1 MRGRLIG
8 LALALVATAALAQTQ
23 QQRDWCFAP
32 GPTNGQA
39 IEGCTALIDSAR
51 ETSAS
56 KAAAYHHRGF
66 AYERDGWLAW
76 AIADY
81 TEAIALKPDNAGP
94 YDNRA
99 AAYEKKGLRDAAVA
113 DYRAALKINPNLHTP
128 REGLK
133 RLGATP

>member
-39 IEGCTALIDSAR
+39 IEGCTALIESAR
-51 ETSAS
+51 QTSAS

-81 TEAIALKPDNAGP
+81 
-94 YDNRA
+94 
-99 AAYEKKGLRDAAVA
+99 
-113 DYRAALKINPNLHTP
+113 RAALKLDPTQILA
-128 REGLK
+128 RDSLK
-133 RLGATP
+133 RLGVTP